1 MTKESFG
8 LLVVVIDILCT
19 SLLIFFYKTLER
31 QQVIYAEKFDNETLT
46 VSDFTYMISN
56 MPPDEFFNFDD
67 NIFRMRLFLQFEKI
81 LID

>member
-67 NIFRMRLFLQFEKI
+67 NIFRMRLFL
-81 LID
+81 